1 MHEQQAAGEG
11 EMKLITG
18 TGTRGSKTGTNK
30 KFNK

>member
-18 TGTRGSKTGTNK
+18 TGTRGSKTGTSEK
-30 KFNK
+30 CDK